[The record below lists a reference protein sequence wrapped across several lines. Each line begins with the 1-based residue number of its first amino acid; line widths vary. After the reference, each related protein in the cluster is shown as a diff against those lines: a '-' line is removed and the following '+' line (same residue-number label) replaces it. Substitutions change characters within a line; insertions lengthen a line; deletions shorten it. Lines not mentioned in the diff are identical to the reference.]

1 MMHELGDLAVAELTV
16 DGRMAS
22 ASNAT
27 LHCTYV
33 DAAGASRECVY
44 KPVAGERPLWDFP
57 TGTLA
62 HREVAMYALS
72 AALGWDLVPTTVWR
86 SDGPAG
92 PGMCQ
97 SWVSEAD
104 GNAVV
109 DVVPRGEVPDG
120 WRHILDA
127 EDRDGSEVSLVHAD
141 SISLRRMAVL
151 DAIGN
156 NADRKGGHI
165 LVDPQQRV
173 WAIDHGVTFS
183 TEPKLRTVLWG
194 WSDEP
199 IDDSIL
205 SDVSTLQTLLA
216 ADFDDVDR
224 WLDPDERWMLRRR
237 VDEILASTRFPLA
250 QDQWPAIPWPV
261 F

>member
-1 MMHELGDLAVAELTV
+1 MMLDLGDLATADLTV

-33 DAAGASRECVY
+33 DAAGSVRECIY

-62 HREVAMYALS
+62 HREIAMFALS
-72 AALGWDLVPTTVWR
+72 SALGWDLVPPTVWR
-86 SDGPAG
+86 EDGPAG

-97 SWVSEAD
+97 SWVAD
-104 GNAVV
+104 ADDNAVV
-109 DVVPRGEVPDG
+109 DVVPRGQIPQG

-127 EDRDGSEVSLVHAD
+127 QDHGGSDVSLVHAD
-141 SISLRRMAVL
+141 SPSLRRMAVL
-151 DAIGN
+151 DAVGN

-165 LVDPQQRV
+165 LMDPQQRV

-183 TEPKLRTVLWG
+183 PEPKLRTVLWG

-199 IDDSIL
+199 IDDSIVG
-205 SDVSTLQTLLA
+205 DVEALHTLLA
-216 ADFDDVDR
+216 VDFDPIDM
-224 WLDPDERWMLRRR
+224 WLEPDERWMLRSR
-237 VDEILASTRFPLA
+237 VDDLLATKRFPLA
-250 QDQWPAIPWPV
+250 QDEWPSIPWPV